1 MLVLVLLVQLPI
13 SIDSH
18 QTQALSQMTDSAEL
32 ASAHSLTASLHMLH
46 SR

>member
-1 MLVLVLLVQLPI
+1 MLVLLMQLPT

-18 QTQALSQMTDSAEL
+18 QTQAFSQMRDKAKL